1 MNLENL
7 KKKFKSKYG
16 CELKFTNF
24 MSLKFFLAYYIH
36 LLLNKIDVLRTYNF
50 RKKNITD
57 FENKIKTINIDS
69 SNYFSKLCF
78 IGGKFGSD
86 KSVFCTKTPYKHSYT
101 AIYNILLSHLK
112 NDKINFAEIGIL
124 ENASIKMW
132 REFFTNANID
142 GFEFDENLLFR
153 AENEKLDN
161 TKYFKIDVRN
171 RENIKNSFLKANKEY
186 DVIIDDSTHDFN
198 DQINI
203 IFTVKD
209 YLKPG
214 GYLIIE
220 DIFSRKT
227 RYSEKNYYQAINEIK
242 SEFQDIF
249 FINCSNRYN
258 YGGIFFNHKVLVLIK
273 ENNLEK
279 KF

>member
-1 MNLENL
+1 MRN
-7 KKKFKSKYG
+7 
-16 CELKFTNF
+16 
-24 MSLKFFLAYYIH
+24 
-36 LLLNKIDVLRTYNF
+36 
-50 RKKNITD
+50 
-57 FENKIKTINIDS
+57 
-69 SNYFSKLCF
+69 
-78 IGGKFGSD
+78 
-86 KSVFCTKTPYKHSYT
+86 SY
-101 AIYNILLSHLK
+101 
-112 NDKINFAEIGIL
+112 INFAEIGIL

-142 GFEFDENLLFR
+142 GFEFDENLLFK
-153 AENEKLDN
+153 AKNEKLDN
-161 TKYFKIDVRN
+161 TEYFKIDVRN

-227 RYSEKNYYQAINEIK
+227 RYSEKNYYEAINEIK

-273 ENNLEK
+273 DNNL
-279 KF
+279 